1 MRNYISFE
9 RRILMKK
16 LLAILLCVSLMLS
29 MMVLTAAAAD
39 EAVTF
44 WDGKTYTQ
52 PSGSGD
58 REDDPYI
65 VSTPAE
71 LAWMVNVG
79 GNNKYF
85 KLANDIYVNDVTAEN
100 WTETAKPWFVNATN
114 WMSYK
119 DSVGEDKK
127 FSGHIDGAGYTVYGI
142 YCDGSVGT
150 VNNALIPIMT
160 GGSIKRLC
168 VSNSVFNSRFSGG
181 IVGTI
186 QGNIEISDCVVKD
199 STIINTSSSNSDK
212 ASGGIAGYATS
223 NKVVTITR
231 CATFDNTYSE
241 ATEQKGGIFG
251 NLYQATVTADSCYT
265 DVAKLYGGTNSTF
278 SVVNSCAKEGATVD
292 TLKTDSYFMNCAKH
306 FVMVEGFALPV
317 SKVFAGVDA
326 KIWNGFYQKPVADE
340 NGNYLITCPE
350 ELAYVVGTFGGATNT
365 YVITQDLYLNDVSK
379 ADWMTASPKEWFIG
393 SGAWHSGY
401 DGIST
406 KGGYFSGTID
416 GNGHFIYG
424 LYNSDTNSAASM
436 AGLIPGAGNTTVK
449 NLALSNASV
458 TEARCGGIVGV
469 TKGETTLTVDNCYV
483 ASSVVAIGNNQVG
496 GIVGYV
502 PGGATVVIKNC
513 VSETSSVKAGL
524 LGGAYN
530 ARVDVSDC
538 ISYSMTPFG
547 VFDGSTPANLSVSD
561 VYTDASSSV
570 SGVTVLTANQMAGES
585 AKLFMQGLS
594 SSFVTRENAGPMLKT
609 FTKTEDSS
617 FPIFKGEGTEA
628 SPYLISTPEE
638 LYYCVAGFGQG
649 KSYKLTNNIDLAEFC
664 KKNGGWI
671 KGNAWNVGYGV
682 LEGVNGYFSG
692 TLDGDGYTVSG
703 LNYAKSNTSV
713 TSGLI
718 PLTKGE
724 ATVKNLRIAS
734 SYITAE
740 DASFGR
746 AGAIIGFAV
755 SCNVNIENCIISSDV
770 TVWGK
775 GGFHGGLI
783 GYNLSSGATVNIKNC
798 AVLAPYRFTDF
809 ISNGTT
815 VNITNSYVLDNTP
828 YEQNNGTV
836 VTTNVYTSADFEAE
850 GVTVLEKAQMVGAD
864 ALTNMSGL
872 SSELWYAASKTGP
885 MLSDIGNKM
894 GDVNKDGVAADG
906 DDLAAIRLSI
916 IAAATFDFADRNG
929 DTVVDIFD
937 LVLLGKAL

>member
-1 MRNYISFE
+1 
-9 RRILMKK
+9 MKK

-29 MMVLTAAAAD
+29 MMVMTAVAED
-39 EAVTF
+39 QAVTF
-44 WDGKTYTQ
+44 WDGETYTQ
-52 PSGSGD
+52 PSGSGSS
-58 REDDPYI
+58 EADPYI

-79 GNNKYF
+79 GDGKYF

-100 WTETAKPWFVNATN
+100 WTETAKPWFVQATN
-114 WMSYK
+114 WMTYK
-119 DSVGEDKK
+119 NAAGQDKT
-127 FSGHIDGAGYTVYGI
+127 FAGHVDGAGHTVYGI

-150 VNNALIPIMT
+150 VNNALIPIMS

-168 VSNSVFNSRFSGG
+168 VSDSVFNSRFSGG

-186 QGNIEISDCVVKD
+186 TGSIEISDCVVKD
-199 STIINTSSSNSDK
+199 STIINTSSSNGDK

-231 CATFDNTYSE
+231 CATFGNTYST
-241 ATEQKGGIFG
+241 ATTQNGGILG
-251 NLYQATVTADSCYT
+251 NIYNATVTADSSYT
-265 DVAKLYGGTNSTF
+265 DVAKLYGGTASFTP
-278 SVVNSCAKEGATVD
+278 VNSCAKEGATVD
-292 TLKTDSYFMNCAKH
+292 NLKTDSYFMNCAKN
-306 FVMVEGFALPV
+306 FVTVEGFALPV

-326 KIWNGFYQKPVADE
+326 NIWNGFYQKPVADE

-350 ELAYVVGTFGGATNT
+350 ELAWVVGTFGGVANT
-365 YVITQDLYLNDVSK
+365 YVITNDIYLNDVSK

-393 SGAWHSGY
+393 SGAWNNGY

-406 KGGYFSGTID
+406 TRGYFSGTID

-424 LYNSDTNSAASM
+424 LYNSDTNSANSM
-436 AGLIPGAGNTTVK
+436 AGLIPGAGNATIK
-449 NLALSNASV
+449 NLAVSNASV

-469 TKGETTLTVDNCYV
+469 TNAGTTLTLDNCY
-483 ASSVVAIGNNQVG
+483 ATSSVAASGTNEVG
-496 GIVGYV
+496 GLVGYV
-502 PGGATVVIKNC
+502 PATATVVIKNC

-530 ARVDVSDC
+530 AKVTVSDS
-538 ISYSMTPFG
+538 IAYSKTPFG
-547 VFDGSTPANLSVSD
+547 GLTGTTAANLTVSD
-561 VYTDASSSV
+561 VYTDASSTV
-570 SGVTVLTANQMAGES
+570 SGVTVLTADKMKGGN
-585 AKLFMQGLS
+585 AKIFMQGLS
-594 SSFVTRENAGPMLKT
+594 SAFVIRENAGPMLKT
-609 FTKTEDSS
+609 FTETEGTN
-617 FPIFKGEGTEA
+617 FPIFEGEGTEA

-649 KSYKLTNNIDLAEFC
+649 KFYKLTNNIDLAEFC
-664 KKNGGWI
+664 EKNGGWI
-671 KGNAWNVGYGV
+671 KGNAWTVGYSV
-682 LEGVNGYFSG
+682 LEGINGYFSG

-718 PLTKGE
+718 PLTKGDV
-724 ATVKNLRIAS
+724 TVKNLRIAR

-746 AGAIIGFAV
+746 AGAVIGFANN
-755 SCNVNIENCIISSDV
+755 SNVTIENCIISSDV
-770 TVWGK
+770 TVWGR
-775 GGFHGGLI
+775 GGFSGGLI
-783 GYNLSSGATVNIKNC
+783 GYNNGSATVNIRNC
-798 AVLAPYRFTDF
+798 AVLASYRFTDF

-815 VNITNSYVLDNTP
+815 VNITDSYVLGNTP
-828 YEQNNGTV
+828 YAQNNGTV

-850 GVTVLEKAQMVGAD
+850 GVTVLEKAEMVGAD
-864 ALTNMSGL
+864 ALTSMSGL
-872 SSELWYAASKTGP
+872 SSELWYATSKTGP

-894 GDVNKDGVAADG
+894 GDVNKDGVAADS

-916 IAAATFDFADRNG
+916 IAGAAFDFADRNE

-937 LVLLGKAL
+937 LVLFGKAL